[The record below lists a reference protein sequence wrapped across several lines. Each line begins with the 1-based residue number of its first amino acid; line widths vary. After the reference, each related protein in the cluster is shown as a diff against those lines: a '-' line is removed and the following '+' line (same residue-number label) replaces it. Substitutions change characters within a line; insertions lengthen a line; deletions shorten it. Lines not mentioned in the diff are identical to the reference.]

1 MWETIFTYV
10 CVMTGDY
17 SETTT
22 GMGTLRRK
30 KVLELPLGLDGEI
43 KWKKYRVVGRQGREN

>member
-1 MWETIFTYV
+1 
-10 CVMTGDY
+10 MTGDY

-43 KWKKYRVVGRQGREN
+43 KWKKDRVVGRQGREN

>member
-1 MWETIFTYV
+1 MWKTVFTYV

-22 GMGTLRRK
+22 GIGTLRRK
-30 KVLELPLGLDGEI
+30 KVLELPLGLAGEI
-43 KWKKYRVVGRQGREN
+43 KWKEDRVVGRQGREN

>member
-17 SETTT
+17 SETT
-22 GMGTLRRK
+22 GMGTLGRK

-43 KWKKYRVVGRQGREN
+43 KWKEDRVVGRQGREN